1 MSVPSDAFLEE
12 LAFDFSRDCDG
23 RPVSI
28 AVKVEEVKGARATI
42 SVVATDASG
51 DVIIRI
57 AQAEVETGDA
67 LIVYEVDRGLSITM
81 KWECE

>member
-1 MSVPSDAFLEE
+1 MSVPTDDFLEE
-12 LAFDFSRDCDG
+12 LAFDFRRDIDG
-23 RPVSI
+23 RPVAI
-28 AVKVEEVKGARATI
+28 ALRVEEINGDRATI

-57 AQAEVETGDA
+57 AHAEVETGGV
-67 LIVYEVDRGLSITM
+67 LIVYEVDQGLSITM